1 MRLPVALV
9 LLASPVLA
17 ADPPKPDKDG
27 FVPLFN
33 GKDLTGFMN
42 LNCGPKT
49 WTVKDGELITSG
61 SPFGLLRTDKQYENF
76 EAEFE
81 WMHTNTK
88 EVGNSGF
95 FVWCD
100 PLPQVGGPYTRG
112 IEVQVLVNLTYKD
125 KEGRTTASSHGDLF
139 SVGGAKCKPDR
150 PHPSGWERC
159 LPSENRA
166 KGGGEW
172 NHYRVVAK
180 DGRVTLAVNGQ
191 EVSGISDCTPRKG
204 YLAFESEGAECHYRN
219 IRIKELPTSNPKKE
233 WIADVDP
240 GYKPLFNH
248 TDLTGWKTAD
258 VAWKVEGGNL
268 KPTERAMIGS
278 ESKYARGELVFDWKA
293 PAKLSGPVGANLG
306 PAGVVFYE
314 DGTAKVGIAAGVTA
328 VGSERT
334 EAKAVKAAQ
343 WNRVVLT
350 FDGKT
355 ASATVNGVS
364 VGKVETDK
372 SPPATPVL
380 FHATDGLELRNVY
393 VREIK

>member
-1 MRLPVALV
+1 MRLSVALV

-17 ADPPKPDKDG
+17 ADPQKPDKDG

-33 GKDLTGFMN
+33 GKDLTGFLN

-61 SPFGLLRTDKQYENF
+61 TPYGLLRTDKQYENF

-139 SVGGAKCKPDR
+139 SVSGAKCKPDR
-150 PHPSGWERC
+150 PHPAGWERC

-180 DGRVTLAVNGQ
+180 DGRVTLAVNGK

-204 YLAFESEGAECHYRN
+204 YLAFESEGAECRYRN
-219 IRIKELPTSNPKKE
+219 IRIKELPTSNPKPEQAAKNDE
-233 WIADVDP
+233 GFLPI
-240 GYKPLFNH
+240 FNH

-258 VAWKVEGGNL
+258 GAWKVAGGVL
-268 KPTERAMIGS
+268 KCSGKADLTLAAVPERF
-278 ESKYARGELVFDWKA
+278 ELIFDWK
-293 PAKLSGPVGANLG
+293 G
-306 PAGVVFYE
+306 PAEMQV
-314 DGTAKVGIAAGVTA
+314 KSAAGLTYKV
-328 VGSERT
+328 
-334 EAKAVKAAQ
+334 AKAGE
-343 WNRVVLT
+343 WNRQRV
-350 FDGKT
+350 
-355 ASATVNGVS
+355 TVGGGNPSLAFVAA
-364 VGKVETDK
+364 DK
-372 SPPATPVL
+372 
-380 FHATDGLELRNVY
+380 LELRNVY